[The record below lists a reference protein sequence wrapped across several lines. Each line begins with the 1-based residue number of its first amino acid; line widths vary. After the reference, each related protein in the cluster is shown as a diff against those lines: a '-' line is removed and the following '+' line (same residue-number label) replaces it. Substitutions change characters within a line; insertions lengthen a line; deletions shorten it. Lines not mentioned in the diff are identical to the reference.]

1 MKIYPRTEKRLIGDK
16 VSKDFKN
23 ILELLIKYLTEI
35 EVINY
40 LNVIYVADLS
50 IELNIIDS
58 QLNRV
63 HYREDLFS
71 KVFGNFNLID
81 NKFDKVPGIL
91 INHKAGHFGSGDFLY
106 IITKNKN
113 IYKTSRNRLGTVKL
127 EDLRNKLSEKILPYL
142 KYADYLNFEYYNK
155 SEKNRYYYD
164 SWYDKDNM
172 FHKEVYNKLDS
183 LAELSKLE
191 DRILLDSMVLTEIM
205 EFDKNTINV
214 LIPQLVT
221 TIVGSLLSE
230 DDRYYT

>member
-23 ILELLIKYLTEI
+23 VLELLIKYLTEI

-58 QLNRV
+58 QLNRI

-71 KVFGNFNLID
+71 KVFGNFNLVD
-81 NKFDKVPGIL
+81 NKYDRVPGIL
-91 INHKAGHFGSGDFLY
+91 IDHKAGHFGSGNFLY

-127 EDLRNKLSEKILPYL
+127 EDLRNKLSDKILPYL
-142 KYADYLNFEYYNK
+142 KYADYLNFEYNK

-164 SWYDKDNM
+164 SWYDKDDIL
-172 FHKEVYNKLDS
+172 HKEIYNKLDS
-183 LAELSKLE
+183 LAELGKLE
-191 DRILLDSMVLTEIM
+191 DGTLLDSIELTEIM
-205 EFDKNTINV
+205 EFNKNTMNV